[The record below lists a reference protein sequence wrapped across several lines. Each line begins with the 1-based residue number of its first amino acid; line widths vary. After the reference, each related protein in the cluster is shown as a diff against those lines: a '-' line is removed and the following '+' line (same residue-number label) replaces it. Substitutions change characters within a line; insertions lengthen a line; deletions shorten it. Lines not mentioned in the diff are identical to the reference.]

1 MPALNKFLPTPTR
14 FGIKPITNGEQIYGG
29 TQRQMP
35 GQIAPVGMGGGTP
48 ITVDQMPQITGNM
61 VNPTPTMGQPLSGTA
76 MLKPGFQGN
85 TITSTPLNGAP
96 SPYKA
101 GGTGGG
107 SWTDFRFS
115 NPADNQQS
123 MFNQQMDAGNID
135 GAYYGMVNGAGRSAL
150 QSQWTPQMG
159 DWNNL
164 LNTYGGMAPSMGIN
178 PATGK
183 PYGGGSRA
191 SRSVDGMGGGSFIP
205 WQQATGGSTPPPGT
219 PAPHG
224 DNFPS
229 TPSAGAPVDGSTGL
243 PGTGGV
249 DYSQPLTDVSAFLD
263 PSMAFRLKQGEDAIQ
278 NSAAARGGLLSGNT
292 LKQLTKY
299 GQDMGSQE
307 YANAFNRANSD
318 RGFRYGVDAGDRD
331 FAYRAQTGDRDFG
344 YNAQRDDRNFNQQT
358 LRDLAGFGM
367 QGTQGSNA
375 LQATLAALI
384 SGNTMAAGNAQGAG
398 TIGGSNAI
406 NNAISQI
413 LAQVMGNRTINSFGG
428 G

>member
-1 MPALNKFLPTPTR
+1 
-14 FGIKPITNGEQIYGG
+14 
-29 TQRQMP
+29 
-35 GQIAPVGMGGGTP
+35 
-48 ITVDQMPQITGNM
+48 
-61 VNPTPTMGQPLSGTA
+61 
-76 MLKPGFQGN
+76 
-85 TITSTPLNGAP
+85 
-96 SPYKA
+96 
-101 GGTGGG
+101 
-107 SWTDFRFS
+107 
-115 NPADNQQS
+115 
-123 MFNQQMDAGNID
+123 
-135 GAYYGMVNGAGRSAL
+135 
-150 QSQWTPQMG
+150 
-159 DWNNL
+159 
-164 LNTYGGMAPSMGIN
+164 
-178 PATGK
+178 
-183 PYGGGSRA
+183 
-191 SRSVDGMGGGSFIP
+191 
-205 WQQATGGSTPPPGT
+205 
-219 PAPHG
+219 
-224 DNFPS
+224 
-229 TPSAGAPVDGSTGL
+229 L